1 MLSGASKAPVGLEQH
16 VTAIATPVGYALVA
30 RGRRPVPQAANYR
43 WISFHCSFCRSAG
56 MDRRGICRSPS
67 GYPVRQGTVRVGR
80 GCSG

>member
-43 WISFHCSFCRSAG
+43 WISFHCSLCRQLHPMRTRDGMRIVAAECGNGQAG
-56 MDRRGICRSPS
+56 QRNW
-67 GYPVRQGTVRVGR
+67 VA
-80 GCSG
+80 